1 MISSQKNSCLSWGR
15 AWSTYRFNATTVWK
29 KSKHPTSAGQ
39 VQAAYPIKSYLPQY
53 IGCQDAL
60 QGLDVD
66 IALELFLQGFVHAFD
81 PELHLAVAIE
91 GAGGL
96 DTELVDGAVGDGV
109 VVALAAGDALHIEH
123 DEALGGEHPLVAE
136 DAEGSDD
143 LFVGDED
150 GAKLALQFVD
160 IDLGGVAKKM
170 IQ

>member
-1 MISSQKNSCLSWGR
+1 M
-15 AWSTYRFNATTVWK
+15 
-29 KSKHPTSAGQ
+29 
-39 VQAAYPIKSYLPQY
+39 
-53 IGCQDAL
+53 
-60 QGLDVD
+60 
-66 IALELFLQGFVHAFD
+66 HAFD

-91 GAGGL
+91 GARGL
-96 DTELVDGAVGDGV
+96 YTELVDGAVGDGV

-136 DAEGSDD
+136 DAESSDNI
-143 LFVGDED
+143 FVGDED

>member
-1 MISSQKNSCLSWGR
+1 M
-15 AWSTYRFNATTVWK
+15 
-29 KSKHPTSAGQ
+29 
-39 VQAAYPIKSYLPQY
+39 
-53 IGCQDAL
+53 
-60 QGLDVD
+60 
-66 IALELFLQGFVHAFD
+66 HAFD

-109 VVALAAGDALHIEH
+109 VVALAACDALHIEH

-143 LFVGDED
+143 FFVGDED

>member
-1 MISSQKNSCLSWGR
+1 MSYVVSVITVVFYLAKIS
-15 AWSTYRFNATTVWK
+15 
-29 KSKHPTSAGQ
+29 
-39 VQAAYPIKSYLPQY
+39 SYLPQH

-60 QGLDVD
+60 QGFDVD
-66 IALELFLQGFVHAFD
+66 IALEFFLQGFVHAFD
-81 PELHLAVAIE
+81 PELHLAVAIK

-109 VVALAAGDALHIEH
+109 VVALAACDALHIEH
-123 DEALGGEHPLVAE
+123 DEALGGEHPLVAK

-143 LFVGDED
+143 IFVGDKD
-150 GAKLALQFVD
+150 GAKLALQFVG

>member
-1 MISSQKNSCLSWGR
+1 M
-15 AWSTYRFNATTVWK
+15 
-29 KSKHPTSAGQ
+29 
-39 VQAAYPIKSYLPQY
+39 
-53 IGCQDAL
+53 
-60 QGLDVD
+60 
-66 IALELFLQGFVHAFD
+66 HAFD

-91 GAGGL
+91 GTGGL
-96 DTELVDGAVGDGV
+96 DAELVDGTVGDGV

>member
-1 MISSQKNSCLSWGR
+1 MQQQYGKKASIPIS
-15 AWSTYRFNATTVWK
+15 T
-29 KSKHPTSAGQ
+29 GQ
-39 VQAAYPIKSYLPQY
+39 VQADDPIKSYLPQH
-53 IGCQDAL
+53 IGCQNAL

-66 IALELFLQGFVHAFD
+66 IALELFLQGLMHAFD

-109 VVALAAGDALHIEH
+109 VVAFAACDALHIEH
-123 DEALGGEHPLVAE
+123 DEALGGEYPLVAE